1 MLSSFLTSVQQGVTT
16 DEEFEVAN
24 TKVAFNQHSLIL
36 TSHSGRS
43 KEVPQAPELKKLR
56 DSALRTG

>member
-1 MLSSFLTSVQQGVTT
+1 MLSSFLTSIQQGVTI
-16 DEEFEVAN
+16 DEEFEIAN
-24 TKVAFNQHSLIL
+24 TKVAFNQHSLVL

-43 KEVPQAPELKKLR
+43 KEAPQAPELKKLR